1 MVKRTC
7 NHVFKFN
14 VLVTSYEII
23 AADVKELAE
32 VRRLYWPLGI
42 GALALGPWRRSLAAR
57 QDDTALWCGARRIH
71 PRKQAALVTA
81 CNVRTRMRT
90 HT

>member
-1 MVKRTC
+1 MGIGKDSDDDDSDAHSDGRYRGVVKRTC

-32 VRRLYWPLGI
+32 ARRLYWPLAI
-42 GALALGPWRRSLAAR
+42 GALASGAVAPFLGR
-57 QDDTALWCGARRIH
+57 TAG
-71 PRKQAALVTA
+71 
-81 CNVRTRMRT
+81 
-90 HT
+90 

>member
-32 VRRLYWPLGI
+32 ARSF
-42 GALALGPWRRSLAAR
+42 ALLAAR
-57 QDDTALWCGARRIH
+57 HRGVGVGGRGAVPWPHGRMTPLYAAAPDVSIRAS
-71 PRKQAALVTA
+71 KQ
-81 CNVRTRMRT
+81 
-90 HT
+90 HS